1 MCSKKGNRRCLKLG
15 HLIEC
20 EVHRGRYHSR
30 IHGCV
35 SCAEARARDQK
46 VAKKD
51 HNSSNVEHE
60 DKKQQKNAKRAKV
73 KSAHEKTMKQ
83 LRKEMRQKKRTSSSV

>member
-1 MCSKKGNRRCLKLG
+1 MALDINHHCPVCSKKGNRRCLKLG
-15 HLIEC
+15 HLIE
-20 EVHRGRYHSR
+20 S
-30 IHGCV
+30 
-35 SCAEARARDQK
+35 RAREEK

-60 DKKQQKNAKRAKV
+60 DKQQQKNAKRAKV

-83 LRKEMRQKKRTSSSV
+83 LRKEMRQEKRASSSD